1 MGFLEGICCGLIGLS
16 VGVLGWERNAEIN
29 GDFSMSIPMFR
40 PNIGMLDF

>member
-16 VGVLGWERNAEIN
+16 VEVLGWERNAGIKE
-29 GDFSMSIPMFR
+29 GFSMSIPMFK